1 MLFLQIRKGIIH
13 LKENQTEK
21 KMTTVNMTSKKV
33 QLCLLKLADYKL
45 CASFDQPKNDDQYH
59 SQTQDVEC
67 AICFKNICNKVFV
80 CSEPCNKT
88 FHPACLEKMVDQLEE
103 TAWEEEKKP
112 DYRCCYC
119 RREFDLRF
127 YQNEIFGRYL
137 LGLKAGGYDVSD
149 AMQQLCKKLEAAGTS
164 AAGTSAAGTSAA
176 GTSAA
181 ASAAGTSAAASAA
194 SAAGTSAAS
203 SEAGTSEA
211 DSDEEDPE
219 EFQIYLPLDKT
230 YIKKPK
236 QANRAVLKSKKTH
249 QVKVKQ
255 YCARR

>member
-164 AAGTSAAGTSAA
+164 AAGTSAAGTA
-176 GTSAA
+176 GTSQQQATGIGA
-181 ASAAGTSAAASAA
+181 R
-194 SAAGTSAAS
+194 
-203 SEAGTSEA
+203 EKNYKKKPVIPEA
-211 DSDEEDPE
+211 DDATS
-219 EFQIYLPLDKT
+219 QT
-230 YIKKPK
+230 QRKPK
-236 QANRAVLKSKKTH
+236 SKSGYCFVGEDKGFRSCIEVGEGDICMSGDIFPTQAICINPNLRE
-249 QVKVKQ
+249 
-255 YCARR
+255 